1 MKIGIDLVDVAR
13 FENMGE
19 KTKARIF
26 TESEIAFCTTRKN
39 FAQHFAGHFCAKE
52 AVMKALGA
60 GLDEIPFNDI
70 EVCHK
75 QSGAPYVVLSGIA
88 LAHAKKLGLENFE
101 ISISHTATQAT
112 AICIA
117 EATGA
122 NKFQ

>member
-13 FENMGE
+13 FANMGE
-19 KTKARIF
+19 RTKKRLF
-26 TESEIAFCTTRKN
+26 TENEIAFCTARKN

-60 GLDEIPFNDI
+60 GLDEIPFKDI

-75 QSGAPYVVLSGIA
+75 QSGAPYVLLSGIA
-88 LAHAKKLGLENFE
+88 LARAENLGFKTFE

-112 AICIA
+112 AICLSV
-117 EATGA
+117 
-122 NKFQ
+122 